1 MNTIIQDVLRAKAKL
16 DIHSAECYHYDFT
29 KDYFSKVYT
38 SIVESVP
45 KLRISDIKTRQDLEA
60 LGMHYHNNDVFLI
73 PISLIAFFEPTEYVV
88 CFLDKER
95 KQIKDIDLDN
105 RGGYLAYGILNNFA
119 G

>member
-1 MNTIIQDVLRAKAKL
+1 MNTIIQNILRAKAKL

-45 KLRISDIKTRQDLEA
+45 KLRISDIKTRDDLEA
-60 LGMHYHNNDVFLI
+60 LGMHYHKNDVFLI
-73 PISLIAFFEPTEYVV
+73 PIHLIDFFDPAEYVV
-88 CFLDKER
+88 CFLDKSS

-105 RGGYLAYGILNNFA
+105 RAGYLAYGIPDHFR